1 MGNWGEFVSVGSR
14 LAKNAGNV
22 RRSGCVGF
30 LNHIRRS
37 IFMARIQ
44 HGAAYS
50 KEGPAEAHPQ
60 GLDAV
65 LYFVI
70 AGLFLLIA
78 AFVLSSLS
86 GNEIPGT
93 PGQPALT
100 QGER

>member
-14 LAKNAGNV
+14 LAKNAGNA
-22 RRSGCVGF
+22 RPSGCVGF

-44 HGAAYS
+44 HGAAYPQ
-50 KEGPAEAHPQ
+50 ERPAEAHPQ
-60 GLDAV
+60 GMDAAP
-65 LYFVI
+65 YFVI

-78 AFVLSSLS
+78 AFVLSGLLR
-86 GNEIPGT
+86 NEIPGT